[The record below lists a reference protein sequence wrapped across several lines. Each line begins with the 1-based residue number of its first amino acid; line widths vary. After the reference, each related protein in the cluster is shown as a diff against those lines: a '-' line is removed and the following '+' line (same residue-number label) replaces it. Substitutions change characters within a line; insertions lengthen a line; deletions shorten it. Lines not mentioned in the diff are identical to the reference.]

1 MACTKKTSII
11 TSFLILLVTL
21 SFFSSKS
28 VQAAQTPDVCYSQCL
43 AYKFVWQ
50 GTHCFDEFEYHC
62 TEDSGSTFKKTIA
75 FLKDVF
81 NTLKS
86 GDGIDTVFTAWFVCK
101 PLIENCI
108 VPHQQNCRQTCN
120 LDQYVYAPDLS
131 VGHPDSSFHGV
142 YFDERFNRLYFKLV
156 NNGMGYAWDI
166 DVDASSGH
174 TPNRDGKI
182 QGGTQLFKEK
192 VEHLIYLGARNGPPK
207 SFSDTVGDFLIE
219 ESLNGQYLH
228 DFKSWLVDKADLHS
242 DSKNYNVPN
251 YWIKAV
257 PFNPVPGELNRVI
270 FNVDGSKLIP
280 EYSESNN
287 TFIFDLDLRPT
298 PARYTIATFTQQI
311 IDQTLNSFLINFQVK
326 NTGEESGLAQAKIYE
341 GKFQEGKTPIYQ
353 SEENIMG
360 KSDKNFEATIDV
372 NLSGESSPYCGKHKE
387 YTIVVTDE
395 EGNKTERS
403 FSLPIYIGS
412 VNGNVEDLFGKPVVG
427 ATVKAS
433 TGQETTTNKY
443 GSYSLKGIASLGK
456 IVITATHSEFSR
468 PGTQEVELKYVNE
481 FDACDVGNLNFY
493 NIDLVLKDQDVLF
506 TVTVKDQ
513 SGNPII
519 ANILAVNSDWRFY
532 ETINGTGP
540 LPGMQPGKYLFTISA
555 SGYKTIRQDINAVP
569 QNVNLEFILE
579 KLNGRP
585 DDTGL
590 HLITPRLLW
599 QKTFGLGSGKEI
611 GNMTGTKNGQLLVI
625 SVADNHNKTRKLFF
639 LDLLTGNQTREVSV
653 PWSVEEQRYIG
664 LDASYD
670 GGTVGFFINTGSGKT
685 RESILKLFDATGNE
699 IGSTTFD
706 RDLSASMDVS
716 PDGFYV
722 CSYLLLDKGL
732 HKYTGYEIEGKGDD
746 DFKRN
751 PATCP
756 DYFLR
761 NNHRVTNCKDGLCE
775 ETISHNQVRVIGDI
789 TNITTVTKYDS
800 TFDDSTVVARTHKTL
815 YYFGQSNWSKEL
827 RSDNSYK
834 SIAVSPGGMYTI
846 VTEGSGGSLK
856 LKVFDRTGGDKTPDF
871 PYKHVRFVFAND
883 KGLFFTQLVSNR
895 IELYKIGEYDNEY
908 RPPDLTPTVI
918 PQWFDGLSYY
928 SQGQFFPSRDNTF
941 ASLDPGVMY
950 RADKNIQM
958 SIIKPFSS
966 VNLGT
971 LSITKDTIFSVNYNY
986 NPILI
991 KGQMTANFGSPVT
1004 IYAIKFDR
1012 YWTGNFKVKLED
1024 FMHHMLPEDEYFIIQ
1039 NIHTR
1044 FTIKNE
1050 ANSIN
1055 VAVDSGDVAVKGK
1068 NIEEKVSGNN
1078 QITIDGKNNIKKS
1091 LFISIVV
1098 YRVVGLIWLL
1108 SAGILLFIKRKT
1120 LLGKRILQVMK
1131 VILIWTWIL
1140 VKKISVL
1147 IWKGLKI
1154 LSQLIIGLIKKTS
1167 KNKKK

>member
-1 MACTKKTSII
+1 MKLLKKYFII
-11 TSFLILLVTL
+11 VLFFLSFLLLSPL
-21 SFFSSKS
+21 KPI
-28 VQAAQTPDVCYSQCL
+28 QATQTPDVCYSQCL

-62 TEDSGSTFKKTIA
+62 TEDTGSTFKKTIV
-75 FLKDVF
+75 FLKDVY

-86 GDGIDTVFTAWFVCK
+86 GSGIDTVFTAWFVCK
-101 PLIENCI
+101 PLIQNCI
-108 VPHQQNCRQTCN
+108 IPHQNDCRQTCN

-142 YFDERFNRLYFKLV
+142 YFDEKFKRLYFKLV

-166 DVDASSGH
+166 DVEASSGH

-207 SFSDTVGDFLIE
+207 TLSDSVGDFLIE

-228 DFKSWLVDKADLHS
+228 DFKSWLVDSLDLHS
-242 DSKNYNVPN
+242 DSKDYNVPN

-257 PFNPVPGELNRVI
+257 PFNPVQGELNRVI

-280 EYSESNN
+280 EYSEYNN
-287 TFIFDLDLRPT
+287 TYIFDLDLRPT
-298 PARYTIATFTQQI
+298 PARYSIDTFSQQI
-311 IDQTLNSFLINFQVK
+311 IDGTLNSFLINFLVK
-326 NTGEESGLAQAKIYE
+326 NTGEESGLANVKIYE
-341 GKFQEGKTPIYQ
+341 GKYQDGKTSIYQ
-353 SEENIMG
+353 SEEDIGG
-360 KSDKNFEATIDV
+360 KSDQNFEATV
-372 NLSGESSPYCGKHKE
+372 NVDLSQESNPYCGKHKE

-403 FSLPIYIGS
+403 FDLPIYIGS
-412 VNGNVEDLFGKPVVG
+412 VNGNVEDLFGKAVVG

-456 IVITATHSEFSR
+456 IIITATHSEFSK
-468 PGTQEVELKYVNE
+468 PSSQEVELKYVNE
-481 FDACDVGNLNFY
+481 FDACDEGNLNFY

-513 SGNPII
+513 SGNSIT
-519 ANILAVNSDWRFY
+519 ANILAVNSDWRFN
-532 ETINGTGP
+532 ETVNGTGP
-540 LPGMQPGKYLFTISA
+540 LPGMQPGKYLFTIS
-555 SGYKTIRQDINAVP
+555 SPGYKTIRQDVNAVP
-569 QNVNLEFILE
+569 QIVNLEFILE

-585 DDTGL
+585 NDTGL

-599 QKTFGLGSGKEI
+599 QKTLLTGSGKEI
-611 GNMTGTKNGQLLVI
+611 GNMTGTKNGQLLVA

-639 LDLLTGNQTREVSV
+639 LDLLTGNQTSEVSV

-685 RESILKLFDATGNE
+685 QQSILKLFDATGNE

-706 RDLSASMDVS
+706 RDLSVSMDVS

-722 CSYLLLDKGL
+722 CPFLLLDKGL
-732 HKYTGYEIEGKGDD
+732 HKYTDHEIKGVGDD

-751 PATCP
+751 PASCP

-761 NNHRVTNCKDGLCE
+761 NNNRITSCKDGLCE
-775 ETISHNQVRVIGDI
+775 KTISDEEVRIIGDI
-789 TNITTVTKYDS
+789 TEHTAATKYDS
-800 TFDDSTVVARTHKTL
+800 SFDDGTIVVRTYKKL
-815 YYFGQSNWSKEL
+815 YYFGQSNWNKEL
-827 RSDNSYK
+827 KSDNSYK
-834 SIAVSPGGMYTI
+834 SVAVSPGGAYTI

-856 LKVFDRTGGDKTPDF
+856 LKVFDRTGADKTPDF

-883 KGLFFTQLVSNR
+883 KGLFFAQLVSNR

-958 SIIKPFSS
+958 SMIKPFSS
-966 VNLGT
+966 INLGT
-971 LSITKDTIFSVNYNY
+971 LSITKDTIFSVDYNY

-1004 IYAIKFDR
+1004 VYAIKFDR

-1024 FMHHMLPEDEYFIIQ
+1024 FIHHQLPEDEYFIVQ
-1039 NIHTR
+1039 NIHTK
-1044 FTIKNE
+1044 FTVKNE
-1050 ANSIN
+1050 ANNFKVS
-1055 VAVDSGDVAVKGK
+1055 VDSGEVKVKG
-1068 NIEEKVSGNN
+1068 EKIDLNVN
-1078 QITIDGKNNIKKS
+1078 QGRQIIIDKNNGIKETRY
-1091 LFISIVV
+1091 IN
-1098 YRVVGLIWLL
+1098 Y
-1108 SAGILLFIKRKT
+1108 KT
-1120 LLGKRILQVMK
+1120 LLIIIGIIVLVIGAVLFRYRNTKAGKIIIKTLEKIALILWRGIKLLFQV
-1131 VILIWTWIL
+1131 LING
-1140 VKKISVL
+1140 VKK
-1147 IWKGLKI
+1147 LKVF
-1154 LSQLIIGLIKKTS
+1154 LQKKYA
-1167 KNKKK
+1167 KRK